1 MTGCTNNGIV
11 VIILKQKKFRL
22 LFSNAIVLLPMYVN
36 LRLNQSL
43 QVYYKEVVDSF
54 NYLKYKN
61 ELRLARKL
69 NKYERNR

>member
-1 MTGCTNNGIV
+1 MN
-11 VIILKQKKFRL
+11 
-22 LFSNAIVLLPMYVN
+22 SNVDKLYNMINELSEYKREKNKLLPMYVN